1 MLSILGPGR
10 MQWLHFT
17 LYFTIGWSG
26 LIFISGWIKNNIPL
40 LLMILIG
47 GIIYTIGM
55 VPFSRDK
62 EYDHF
67 IWHFFVLAGAVLHWF
82 GIYLF
87 VY

>member
-1 MLSILGPGR
+1 
-10 MQWLHFT
+10 
-17 LYFTIGWSG
+17 
-26 LIFISGWIKNNIPL
+26 
-40 LLMILIG
+40 MILIG

-55 VPFSRDK
+55 IQFSRDK

-87 VY
+87 GY